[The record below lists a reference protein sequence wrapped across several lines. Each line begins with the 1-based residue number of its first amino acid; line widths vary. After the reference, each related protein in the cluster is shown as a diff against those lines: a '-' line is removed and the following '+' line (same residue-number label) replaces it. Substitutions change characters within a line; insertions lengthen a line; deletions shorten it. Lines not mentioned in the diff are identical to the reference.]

1 MSFMTSLKEKLSP
14 SKPQSLQTTANYVP
28 ESGKKKADE
37 VGSGAITTDNLFRRD
52 GAAIGSA
59 GAKVYT
65 ESIEW
70 WMSRCETYKEKAEQL
85 QEMVEQ
91 LQRQLDCI
99 PRAREG
105 GLGRNN
111 QSMWKADQSN
121 MSNINQLKVST
132 KQTIW
137 PTNKFLKFHGKWRVY
152 DASDPHAFAAHVMRQ
167 VVVPQS
173 FRGTESD
180 YYTNVALPTVA
191 AKLSSLR
198 GNFNTSCGKAF
209 KSKFNV
215 IVCLI
220 VLAS

>member
-1 MSFMTSLKEKLSP
+1 MSFISSLKERLSP
-14 SKPQSLQTTANYVP
+14 SKPQSSLTTANYVP
-28 ESGKKKADE
+28 ESGKKTADK
-37 VGSGAITTDNLFRRD
+37 VGSN

-59 GAKVYT
+59 EADVYA

-70 WMSRCETYKEKAEQL
+70 WMNNSKTNKERADEL
-85 QEMVEQ
+85 QQ
-91 LQRQLDCI
+91 QLDRI
-99 PRAREG
+99 PLTQE
-105 GLGRNN
+105 GLGRNK
-111 QSMWKADQSN
+111 QSIWKADPSN
-121 MSNINQLKVST
+121 MSNITQLKVST

-137 PTNKFLKFHGKWRVY
+137 PTNKFLKFKGNKWTVY
-152 DASDPHAFAAHVMRQ
+152 DASDPHPFAAHVMRQ
-167 VVVPQS
+167 VVVPPS
-173 FRGTESD
+173 FRGAESD

-220 VLAS
+220 FVLAS